1 MMLAMAIA
9 DNEGYFSPLQNISQK
24 TNNPGDLE
32 NGDIGLGTSYGK
44 TIYKSP
50 ISGWLN
56 LFEQIE
62 RMVNGKSKYYNPEM
76 TFAQMGLMYSGG
88 NPKYAMNLCSFL
100 GIDTTTTLGDYL
112 LL

>member
-9 DNEGYFSPLQNISQK
+9 DAEGYFSPTQTLAQK

-50 ISGWLN
+50 VSGWLN

-62 RMVNGKSKYYNPEM
+62 RMVNGRSKYYNPNM

-88 NPKYAMNLCSFL
+88 NTKYAATLCSFL